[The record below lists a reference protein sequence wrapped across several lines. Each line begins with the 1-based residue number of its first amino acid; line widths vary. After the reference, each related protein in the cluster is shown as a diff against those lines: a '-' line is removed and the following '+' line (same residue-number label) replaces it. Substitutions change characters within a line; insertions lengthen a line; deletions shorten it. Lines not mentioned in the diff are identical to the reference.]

1 MGAQRNF
8 GDWVVATRPWSFPA
22 ALVAMLMPLSYYFW
36 AGSKAPWY
44 VFILVIVMGIAFQ
57 AAGNLLGD
65 YHDHV
70 SGVDSQNNY
79 NGVMSMK
86 SGKFSPSEIQG
97 LGWAM
102 LVIGLVLGLT
112 VALLYHDWY
121 LLLFGL
127 VGACLTAVYY
137 WLKYHALGDL
147 DILLLFGL
155 LPAIGIGWMLCGKLD
170 WRVLLLA
177 LPHGLQIVAILHANN
192 TRDIVTDRAAGIR
205 TLSMNIGGRTAQW
218 LFAVETLLPYLLIAA
233 YALLGWMPYWSLL
246 TWLCLPIS
254 IRSCKQ
260 MLQAP
265 VESDEAIA
273 QLDQAQGKLVLLF
286 GLLLSIGFFLGTWI
300 A

>member
-1 MGAQRNF
+1 MSDRTAK
-8 GDWVVATRPWSFPA
+8 DWLIATRPWSFPA
-22 ALVAMLMPLSYYFW
+22 AFTAMFVPLSYYFW
-36 AGSKAPWY
+36 TIGNCPWY
-44 VFILVIVMGIAFQ
+44 LFVLIILMGVVFQ

-86 SGKFSPSEIQG
+86 SGKFSPTEIRNFG
-97 LGWAM
+97 RVM
-102 LVIGLVLGLT
+102 LLTGAALGLLVT
-112 VALLYHDWY
+112 WLAGNWWLLA
-121 LLLFGL
+121 FGA
-127 VGACLTAVYY
+127 VGAVLTIVYY

-155 LPAIGIGWMLCGKLD
+155 LPAIGIGWMITGQLD
-170 WRVLLLA
+170 WRILLIA

-205 TLSMNIGGRTAQW
+205 TLSMNIGARTAQW
-218 LFAVETLLPYLLIAA
+218 LFAVETLLPYLLIVG
-233 YALLGWMPYWSLL
+233 YALLGWMPYWSIL
-246 TWLCLPIS
+246 TLLCLPIS
-254 IRSCKQ
+254 IKSCKQ

-265 VESDEAIA
+265 IESDEAIA

-286 GLLLSIGFFLGTWI
+286 GLLECIGCFI
-300 A
+300 AVWTA